1 MSVFDRMGRTIAA
14 LGLTAALLLS
24 AAPVPALA
32 TITPPSISAPSA
44 LITTMDGT
52 VLWSRAPM
60 TRRAVASTIKMLNA
74 LVVRDSVNMTEVV
87 TVARKASDINNGD
100 VHLLT
105 GQKSTVRQLLEM
117 MLVASAN
124 DAAEAVAIH
133 IAGTEKRYVALM
145 NAKARELGLT
155 RTVAVDPHGL
165 SERERSTAADLAVL
179 ARTVMADPVLRSIVG
194 KRSVAVVRPHRVT
207 RVYKSTNLL
216 YGHYAGIEG
225 VKTGYTSTAGFCF
238 VGAAKRGGVELLG
251 VVLHT
256 GSLAQR
262 FAQMRTLL
270 SWGFA
275 HCHMRLL
282 VSADTTMGVVTV
294 EGGSPQSVTVHAARE
309 TSAALFDEGGPLVTT
324 VTLPATVA
332 GPVVRG
338 QQLGTVD
345 VSRHGVLLATVPLL
359 ADSDTAT
366 ETLALALAPRIV
378 LTWESLRD

>member
-1 MSVFDRMGRTIAA
+1 M
-14 LGLTAALLLS
+14 
-24 AAPVPALA
+24 
-32 TITPPSISAPSA
+32 
-44 LITTMDGT
+44 
-52 VLWSRAPM
+52 
-60 TRRAVASTIKMLNA
+60 
-74 LVVRDSVNMTEVV
+74 
-87 TVARKASDINNGD
+87 
-100 VHLLT
+100 
-105 GQKSTVRQLLEM
+105 
-117 MLVASAN
+117 
-124 DAAEAVAIH
+124 
-133 IAGTEKRYVALM
+133 
-145 NAKARELGLT
+145 
-155 RTVAVDPHGL
+155 
-165 SERERSTAADLAVL
+165 
-179 ARTVMADPVLRSIVG
+179 
-194 KRSVAVVRPHRVT
+194 VRPHRVT
-207 RVYKSTNLL
+207 RVCKSTNLL

-294 EGGSPQSVTVHAARE
+294 EGESPQSVTVHAARE

-345 VSRHGVLLATVPLL
+345 VSRHGTLLATVPLL

-366 ETLALALAPRIV
+366 ETLTPRIV
-378 LTWESLRD
+378 LAWASLRD